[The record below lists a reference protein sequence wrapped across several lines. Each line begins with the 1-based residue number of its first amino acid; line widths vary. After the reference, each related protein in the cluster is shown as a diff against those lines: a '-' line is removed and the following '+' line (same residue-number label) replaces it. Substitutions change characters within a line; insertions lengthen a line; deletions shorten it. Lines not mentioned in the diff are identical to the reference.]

1 MPNKYQKVNSDQV
14 EPTSSDNRSTMAQVV
29 SNIPSTHSSQQ
40 LMQADTDSVNYSASD
55 AEDQEQQKA
64 LNRETNS
71 ESFGSVSSKE
81 WFTVGVLCFINL
93 INYMDRFT
101 IAGELI
107 RSLFLLK
114 KYLLL

>member
-14 EPTSSDNRSTMAQVV
+14 EPTSNETCSTMAQVV

-55 AEDQEQQKA
+55 VEDQEQLKT
-64 LNRETNS
+64 LNRETNVGMFS
-71 ESFGSVSSKE
+71 GVSSKE

-107 RSLFLLK
+107 LQLFSK
-114 KYLLL
+114 DR

>member
-14 EPTSSDNRSTMAQVV
+14 EPTSSDTRSTMAQVV

-55 AEDQEQQKA
+55 VEDQEQQKA
-64 LNRETNS
+64 LNRETNTD
-71 ESFGSVSSKE
+71 SFRSISSKE

-107 RSLFLLK
+107 QQLFLFK
-114 KYLLL
+114 MSLLL